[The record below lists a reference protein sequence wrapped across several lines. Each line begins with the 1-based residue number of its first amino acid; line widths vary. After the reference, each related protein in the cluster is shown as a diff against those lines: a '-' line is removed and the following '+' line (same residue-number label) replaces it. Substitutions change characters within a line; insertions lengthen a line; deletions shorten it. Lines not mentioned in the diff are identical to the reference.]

1 MTKESKL
8 SLLLKSFENHR
19 KTRDIE
25 RLNDVERI
33 LGGMVMAYATSCQEY
48 P

>member
-8 SLLLKSFENHR
+8 SLLLKSFENYR

-25 RLNDVERI
+25 HLNDIERI
-33 LGGMVMAYATSCQEY
+33 LEY
-48 P
+48 DGTDNG